1 MIVMFNL
8 RRYLTLFCKQNV
20 HTILSPSTNHHL
32 HHYLSLSSRH
42 QFFIIFNFLWSL
54 LTTVSRWLVT
64 LQRFT
69 YISHNLPSQIEYRRH
84 QRHETILGVWYVLLY
99 INVFQSKWSYICNI
113 EIFYNRKGVMKLSC
127 IIWI

>member
-84 QRHETILGVWYVLLY
+84 QRHENHFRCMICFALHQCFSIQMIVHMQYWNFLKEKRSHEMTI
-99 INVFQSKWSYICNI
+99 
-113 EIFYNRKGVMKLSC
+113 
-127 IIWI
+127 